1 LRWQARDT
9 KNNIQN
15 ILKTSCYPRP
25 PCEQG
30 EAGGFVVKYKSR
42 ISVIGK
48 DMANDYLID
57 IHNYISKKIVYAESL
72 KAEAQERNDAA
83 SLKFYEGQLA
93 EWQQIRAYLTE
104 KVDLKTQKY
113 F

>member
-1 LRWQARDT
+1 MVNYKIRFNVYG
-9 KNNIQN
+9 KN
-15 ILKTSCYPRP
+15 
-25 PCEQG
+25 
-30 EAGGFVVKYKSR
+30 
-42 ISVIGK
+42 
-48 DMANDYLID
+48 MANDYLID

-72 KAEAQERNDAA
+72 KAEAQERNDEA
-83 SLKFYEGQLA
+83 SRKFYEGQLA